1 MALTTKIVD
10 DDLLMLR
17 IVFAD
22 DRTVTV
28 TAGRGGKS
36 VSVAP
41 DDREIV
47 ERLSSIFHWSTERVG
62 EPGYPFTSVSQV
74 IYGME
79 TLARSAMSVEQFIEG
94 LRDVLE
100 VADKHPVPE
109 VGVRTPSLTVVDL
122 SPSGNGWFVD
132 ARFQSGEHFKLA
144 INKASIGW
152 VADPPKPMRDQ
163 EVMKL
168 LSGVKGARVSSDEDL
183 ALLVMEVAH
192 YSSDIAGW
200 LHGLHSAISEK
211 LKP

>member
-1 MALTTKIVD
+1 VALTTKVID
-10 DDLLMLR
+10 GDLLMLR
-17 IVFAD
+17 IMFPDGSTA
-22 DRTVTV
+22 TM
-28 TAGRGGKS
+28 TAGRDGKS

-41 DDREIV
+41 DDRDIT
-47 ERLSSIFHWSTERVG
+47 ERLSSIFHWSTDRVG
-62 EPGYPFTSVSQV
+62 EPGYPFTSLSQM

-94 LRDVLE
+94 LREVLE

-132 ARFQSGEHFKLA
+132 ARFQSGERFKLA

-152 VADPPKPMRDQ
+152 VADPREPTRDK

-168 LSGVKGARVSSDEDL
+168 LSGVKGARISSDEDL
-183 ALLVMEVAH
+183 ALLAMEVAH

-200 LHGLHSAISEK
+200 LQGLHSAISEK